1 MLYSLHKPL
10 VLSKWVCLEQSGLK
24 CSSCMYMVGEMYHKE
39 YGKERH
45 THTQSQALQ
54 CVWNLNGAFASK
66 NVVEETVAKRHQD
79 VGSSSPGVAFYE
91 SNHG

>member
-1 MLYSLHKPL
+1 
-10 VLSKWVCLEQSGLK
+10 
-24 CSSCMYMVGEMYHKE
+24 MVRKD
-39 YGKERH
+39 

-79 VGSSSPGVAFYE
+79 VSSSSPGVAFYE
-91 SNHG
+91 SSHG